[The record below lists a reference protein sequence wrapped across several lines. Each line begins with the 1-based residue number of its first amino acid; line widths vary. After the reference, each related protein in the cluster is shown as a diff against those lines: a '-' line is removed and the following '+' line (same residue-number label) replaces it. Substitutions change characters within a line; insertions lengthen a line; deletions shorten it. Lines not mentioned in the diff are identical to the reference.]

1 MINVLDGALMS
12 VTVLTC
18 LTALISLTVL
28 MTHPLL
34 GIA

>member
-1 MINVLDGALMS
+1 MINDLDGALMS
-12 VTVLTC
+12 VTVLTS